1 MKKCPKPLGYGIRR
15 TPVVLGLSAA
25 LCMPAAFS
33 YANVDNGMDRES
45 VLSVM
50 QGKTIKGQILDETG
64 ESMIGVSVLVKG
76 TTIGTVT
83 DFDGNYTLEV
93 PSGKNILEISYIGYK
108 TKEITIGNNSLINIK
123 MEPDT
128 QALDEVVVIGYG
140 TVKKRDLT
148 GAVASMKNEDVTV
161 APTSNVMEALQGKI
175 AGMDIVKSS
184 GQVGEDVSILL
195 RGSRSI
201 YGSNEPLFII
211 DGIPGSYS
219 QVNPSDIES
228 VDVLK
233 DASSTAIYGSA
244 GANGVVIITTKRGK
258 EGKATVNFDA
268 YYGFSGSPNY
278 KHGMVGDEWVNY
290 QREAYKYKNGDYP
303 SDMSALFGNQDY
315 TDAYNAGKWID
326 WIDEASGNTATTQK
340 YSLSVSGGSEKTK
353 IFASTSYNREEG
365 LLSNDNLNKYSL
377 RLNIDQEIFSWA
389 KMGFTSNL
397 TYQDRNQGVKNTFTK
412 GLSSFP
418 LGDAYDQN
426 GKINH
431 EYITGQYSPLGDFIE
446 DQYVNN
452 TRSTYLNVS
461 GYLELSPIKD
471 FTFTSRIN
479 GTLSDS
485 RQGQYWGDQCNANR
499 PSYAGSPHAAITN
512 KNAWNYTWENILS
525 YNTTI
530 AKDHNIGGSV
540 ITSWNKNQNDS
551 SLAAASG
558 QMVDRWSFWRL
569 ASGASQHVESD
580 FAQTQKMSFA
590 VRFNYSYKGK
600 YLFTFS
606 NRWDGVSQF
615 SAGHKWDSFPA
626 GAIAWRISD
635 EPFMNVAKNWLNN
648 LKLRVGYGI
657 TGNSGGVD
665 AYGTTTQAYV
675 YTGNG
680 LTLNGQNS
688 SFTQYTGTY
697 GSKDL
702 GWEKSYNWNVGLD
715 YGILNNRVDGSIEWF
730 KTTTK
735 GLLFKRT
742 LPITSGLTGWGS
754 PLSIWQNIAETSNQ
768 GVEVTINSHNIKTKD
783 FSWNTT
789 LSVTW
794 SKEKI
799 EKLPDGD
806 LISENLFVGHSIKS
820 IYGYKYTGIWGT
832 NTPQDILDAYGVKP
846 GFIQIE
852 TLEKD
857 GDGGVHKYSTNDR
870 QVLGHT
876 NPDWIVGLNNT
887 FTYKNFDL
895 SVFAMARYGQTIN
908 SDLLGYYT
916 AEQSVTTNQLA
927 GADYWTENNQGA
939 YYPAPGTGSEQST
952 VISALRVRDGS
963 FIKVKNITLGYT
975 FPVNISRKA
984 LMEKCR
990 IYATAYNPFIYVKDK
1005 QLKGTDPETNG
1016 SDAFPTFRPVS
1027 YTHLTLPTK
1036 A

>member
-939 YYPAPGTGSEQST
+939 YYPAPGTGSESST

-1016 SDAFPTFRPVS
+1016 SDAFPTFRQFVFGVN
-1027 YTHLTLPTK
+1027 LTF
-1036 A
+1036 